1 MSKDSYSKF
10 KTSDFRLGNIS
21 ESISAAF
28 GTGPKPS
35 SQPRD
40 SSVKK
45 KLASLKEMSG
55 GGKETFLTE
64 AEMNEIEDQLT
75 SQGYTPLSYE
85 EMIKE
90 VDDIRFGMKNRDYD
104 LMELKKRLEK
114 CSSEISDR
122 ESGFN
127 GIDRTLNDI
136 HIQNKELMRKIEY
149 TMSLAKLDSN

>member
-10 KTSDFRLGNIS
+10 KTSEFRIGNIS

-28 GTGPKPS
+28 GTAPKPN

-45 KLASLKEMSG
+45 KLANVKEMSG
-55 GGKETFLTE
+55 GNKETFLTE
-64 AEMNEIEDQLT
+64 AEINEIEDQLT
-75 SQGYTPLSYE
+75 SQGYKPLSYE

-90 VDDIRFGMKNRDYD
+90 VDEIRFGMKNRDYD

-114 CSSEISDR
+114 CGSEISER

-136 HIQNKELMRKIEY
+136 NEQNKELMRRIKSSMAF
-149 TMSLAKLDSN
+149 TKLDS